1 MANKNYPHPVLI
13 SYTDDF
19 NPSKAEFDIKVSK
32 RTNKMNYELYCEVL
46 LKEDNLQALLYEGK
60 VTFAVKVVCSTTR
73 YRNIFQFHSTENC
86 LTIPASLLEK
96 KVEISTFIVATE
108 QIDNY
113 YSLAFNED
121 YEDAKFTVF
130 PGDVLAEGSEYTF
143 NIEKKIDPLVKVP
156 SVFTIVYNAENLHA
170 DVHSNDEKIIITL
183 NKQDFD
189 KYKQLKPLQ
198 NQYGHLSALTSSL
211 FILPALVSV
220 IETIRRELINL
231 DNDLEAINDYITDKE
246 NDHRWFKVINARL
259 LDEGIKLSEPDNIME
274 SSLVIAQKLLGN
286 PLSNGLQFFD
296 ELMAGISSTEG
307 DSV

>member
-1 MANKNYPHPVLI
+1 MANKNYPHPVLV

-32 RTNKMNYELYCEVL
+32 RINRMNYELYCDVL
-46 LKEDNLQALLYEGK
+46 LNEDNLQALLDEEK

-73 YRNIFQFHSTENC
+73 YRNIFLFRSTENY

-96 KVEISTFIVATE
+96 KVDISTFIVATE

-170 DVHSNDEKIIITL
+170 DVHSNGEKIIITL

-198 NQYGHLSALTSSL
+198 NQYGHLAALTSSI

-220 IETIRRELINL
+220 IENIRRELMNL
-231 DNDLEAINDYITDKE
+231 DNDLEAIKDYINDKE

-296 ELMAGISSTEG
+296 ELMAGISSSEE